1 MKKSI
6 RINYLLNTA
15 YQILI
20 LLVPLVT
27 TPYISRK
34 LGANGIGIYSY
45 TYSVISYFVLVAVM
59 GTASYAQRTIAY
71 YQNDIENRS
80 RKFFDILSFRCI
92 GTGVC
97 VVLYIFYLLSPLCKY
112 LEVSIIQILYLLSV
126 AIDVSWLFQGMEDF
140 KKIVLRNTIMK
151 IINIALIFLFVK
163 CQEDATKYTLILA
176 GMNFIANLS
185 IWGYVP
191 RYIKWVPISK
201 WSPFGDMK
209 EIFSLFVPTIAIQ
222 IYTVLDKTMI
232 GYFSVD
238 AIENGYYEQ
247 TEKVVRM
254 ALAVVTSLGTV
265 MIPRIAQLYHEQDFQ
280 KIKDYLE
287 KSCQFIWFLGIPIMF
302 GLMGCSHIFVPVFYG
317 SNYEKVM
324 ILLPVYSSLIL
335 AVGISN
341 ICGCQFLIP
350 TKKQNVYTRAV
361 IVSAIVNLVLN
372 CFLIPRYLSVGA
384 AIASVIGEY
393 IGAIVMLIY
402 MEAKG
407 YISIKRII
415 RDSVKNWISG
425 LIMFFVVLKL
435 CEYVE
440 YSILSL
446 IGLIASGC
454 IVYFTVLFLLK
465 DMFFVNNVKRIIKRI
480 SGT

>member
-15 YQILI
+15 YQVLI

-80 RKFFDILSFRCI
+80 RKFFDILSFRCM
-92 GTGVC
+92 GTVFC
-97 VVLYIFYLLSPLCKY
+97 IVLYSVYLFSPLCKY
-112 LEVSIIQILYLLSV
+112 VEVSIIQILYLLSV

-163 CQEDATKYTLILA
+163 YQEDVTKYTLILA
-176 GMNFIANLS
+176 GMNFIANFS

-191 RYIKWVPISK
+191 RYIKWIPISK
-201 WSPFGDMK
+201 WNPFGDLK

-232 GYFSVD
+232 GYFAID

-254 ALAVVTSLGTV
+254 ALALVTSLGTV
-265 MIPRIAQLYHEQDFQ
+265 MIPRIAQLYHEQNVQ

-302 GLMGCSHIFVPVFYG
+302 GLMGCSKIFVPVFYG

-324 ILLPVYSSLIL
+324 ILLPIYSSLIL

-350 TKKQNVYTRAV
+350 TKKQNVYSRAV
-361 IVSAIVNLVLN
+361 IVSAMVNLTLN
-372 CFLIPRYLSVGA
+372 SFLIPRYLSVGA
-384 AIASVIGEY
+384 AIASVT
-393 IGAIVMLIY
+393 LQ
-402 MEAKG
+402 AKQ
-407 YISIKRII
+407 YS
-415 RDSVKNWISG
+415 N
-425 LIMFFVVLKL
+425 L
-435 CEYVE
+435 CQEV
-440 YSILSL
+440 
-446 IGLIASGC
+446 
-454 IVYFTVLFLLK
+454 
-465 DMFFVNNVKRIIKRI
+465 
-480 SGT
+480 

>member
-6 RINYLLNTA
+6 RINYLLNTS

-34 LGANGIGIYSY
+34 LEASGIGIYSY

-71 YQNDIENRS
+71 YQNDVENRS
-80 RKFFDILSFRCI
+80 RKFFDILSFRCV
-92 GTGVC
+92 GTGVYS
-97 VVLYIFYLLSPLCKY
+97 VLYIVYFFSPLCKY
-112 LEVSIIQILYLLSV
+112 VEVSIIQILYLLSV

-151 IINIALIFLFVK
+151 IINIVLIFLFVK
-163 CQEDATKYTLILA
+163 CQEDVTKYTLILA
-176 GMNFIANLS
+176 GMNFITNLS

-191 RYIKWVPISK
+191 QYIKWIPVSQ
-201 WSPFGDMK
+201 WNPFGEMK
-209 EIFSLFVPTIAIQ
+209 EIFSLFIPTVAIQ

-232 GYFSVD
+232 GYFAID
-238 AIENGYYEQ
+238 AVENGYYEQ

-254 ALAVVTSLGTV
+254 ALAIVTSLGTV
-265 MIPRIAQLYHEQDFQ
+265 MIPRIAQLYHEQNIQ
-280 KIKDYLE
+280 KIKNYLE
-287 KSCQFIWFLGIPIMF
+287 KSCQFIWFLGIPIML
-302 GLMGCSHIFVPVFYG
+302 GLMGCSKIFVPVFYG

-324 ILLPVYSSLIL
+324 ILLPIYSSLIL

-350 TKKQNVYTRAV
+350 TKKQNVYTKAV
-361 IVSAIVNLVLN
+361 IISAIINLALN

-384 AIASVIGEY
+384 ALASVIGEY
-393 IGAIVMLIY
+393 IGAILMLIY
-402 MEAKG
+402 MEKNG
-407 YISIKRII
+407 YMSIKTII
-415 RDSVKNWISG
+415 RYSIKNWISG
-425 LIMFFVVLKL
+425 LIMFGVVLKL
-435 CEYVE
+435 CAYVE
-440 YSILSL
+440 YSIISL
-446 IGLIASGC
+446 IVVIAGGC

-465 DMFFVNNVKRIIKRI
+465 DMFLVNNVKRIINRI
-480 SGT
+480 SNK